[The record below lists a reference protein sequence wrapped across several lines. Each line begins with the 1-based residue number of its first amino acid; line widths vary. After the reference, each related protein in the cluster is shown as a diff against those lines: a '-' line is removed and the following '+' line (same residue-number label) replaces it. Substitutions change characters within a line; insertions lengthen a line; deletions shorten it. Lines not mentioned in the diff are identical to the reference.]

1 MYQEAQRSQPSSSV
15 NPRELRECDRVD
27 VEADITFFSE
37 DNFYQGFSENISE
50 GGLFVVTYLP
60 RKCGDVITVRFTLP
74 GIEHTL
80 EARAEVRWVR
90 AGIADRHLP
99 PGLGVRFLDL
109 SQADRAIVERFVRK
123 REPLFFDE

>member
-1 MYQEAQRSQPSSSV
+1 MYQEAQRSPLSPSV
-15 NPRELRECDRVD
+15 NPRELRQCDRVD
-27 VEADITFFSE
+27 VEADITFFSD

-90 AGIADRHLP
+90 ASVPERHLP